1 MNQFGIGITIAS
13 TMTYVALK
21 FGYCSFSKIT
31 ATCRYAEYP
40 DTRYLVPVQPSCFM
54 CIFLCIITHIP
65 AFLRLIRVDF
75 STKKG
80 VQNQPSMQPG
90 WFFLCCTILYFL
102 VIKYGKI
109 PSRYFTIRSRTI
121 LEAYRKIQPGL
132 IFTSNTNVP
141 ENKSTLSATFYGHT
155 YSRSCVLHW

>member
-1 MNQFGIGITIAS
+1 MD
-13 TMTYVALK
+13 
-21 FGYCSFSKIT
+21 T
-31 ATCRYAEYP
+31 ARLAKLP
-40 DTRYLVPVQPSCFM
+40 QLAGKLSTRYLVPPSWFM

-132 IFTSNTNVP
+132 IFTSNRVVSLLQFIDAVIFSLMLCSIV
-141 ENKSTLSATFYGHT
+141 KD
-155 YSRSCVLHW
+155 

>member
-13 TMTYVALK
+13 PMTYVALK

-31 ATCRYAEYP
+31 ATCRSAE
-40 DTRYLVPVQPSCFM
+40 YLVPGTWYLVQPSCFM

-141 ENKSTLSATFYGHT
+141 ENKSTLSATFFGHT
-155 YSRSCVLHW
+155 CCRGFLLHW

>member
-1 MNQFGIGITIAS
+1 MGVLRQMYKG
-13 TMTYVALK
+13 
-21 FGYCSFSKIT
+21 GY
-31 ATCRYAEYP
+31 RYLGGYETP
-40 DTRYLVPVQPSCFM
+40 GFTVPGTWYLVPQSCFM

-90 WFFLCCTILYFL
+90 RFFLCCTILYFL

-132 IFTSNTNVP
+132 IFTSNTMVP
-141 ENKSTLSATFYGHT
+141 VPGTRYQVPGSSMTRQQH
-155 YSRSCVLHW
+155 RSNCGKN